1 MMKRASADANW
12 WQSREMRPYLIKS
25 IARFNEARV
34 CSADGAEIKAC
45 ELIRDGLGMLQAG
58 LGACQD
64 PGSGADRQRS
74 ALLDKPV
81 VNDDRAVQ
89 GVDFPSL
96 WDVVEWLF
104 DYPVNRLAIYGT
116 LRRGEPNH
124 KIIEHIVGEWV
135 NGFVRGRIEEHYG
148 FLFFAGDDRGGMVP
162 VEVLSSS
169 ELSGSW
175 ERIDRFEGVW
185 YRRTLIPV
193 YDSIGSILFIA
204 NIYCKSEKMFNP
216 GLLHRAVA
224 GGEYLQDG

>member
-12 WQSREMRPYLIKS
+12 WQSLEMRPYLVKS

-34 CSADGAEIKAC
+34 CGADGAKIKAC
-45 ELIRDGLGMLQAG
+45 GMIRDGLDVLDGDWLRA
-58 LGACQD
+58 
-64 PGSGADRQRS
+64 
-74 ALLDKPV
+74 ALLDELV

-89 GVDFPSL
+89 GVGLPSL
-96 WDVVEWLF
+96 WDVVDGLF
-104 DYPVNRLAIYGT
+104 NYPVNRLAIYGT

-124 KIIEHIVGEWV
+124 RIIEHIAGEWID
-135 NGFVRGRIEEHYG
+135 GFVRGRIEEHYG

-169 ELSGSW
+169 ELSGSL

-193 YDSIGSILFIA
+193 YDSTGSILFIA
-204 NIYCKSEKMFNP
+204 NIYCKSERMFNP
-216 GLLHRAVA
+216 GLLHR
-224 GGEYLQDG
+224 

>member
-1 MMKRASADANW
+1 MMKRASADAHW
-12 WQSREMRPYLIKS
+12 WKSLAMRPYLVKS

-34 CSADGAEIKAC
+34 CSEAGAEIKAC
-45 ELIRDGLGMLQAG
+45 RMIRDGLDVLQAG

-64 PGSGADRQRS
+64 PGGGADWQRS
-74 ALLDKPV
+74 ALLDELV
-81 VNDDRAVQ
+81 GGGDLAVP
-89 GVDFPSL
+89 GVDLPSL
-96 WDVVEWLF
+96 WGIVDWLF

-124 KIIEHIVGEWV
+124 KIIEHIAGKWV

-148 FLFFAGDDRGGMVP
+148 FPFFARDDRGGMVP

-169 ELSGSW
+169 ELPGSL
-175 ERIDRFEGVW
+175 ERIDKFEGIW

-193 YDSIGSILFIA
+193 YDSTGSILFIA

-216 GLLHRAVA
+216 GLL
-224 GGEYLQDG
+224 QQ

>member
-1 MMKRASADANW
+1 
-12 WQSREMRPYLIKS
+12 MRPYLVKS

-34 CSADGAEIKAC
+34 CGADGAKIKAC
-45 ELIRDGLGMLQAG
+45 GMIRDGLDVLQAG

-64 PGSGADRQRS
+64 PGDDGDWLRA
-74 ALLDKPV
+74 ALLDELAV
-81 VNDDRAVQ
+81 CSDRAVP
-89 GVDFPSL
+89 GINLPFL
-96 WDVVEWLF
+96 WDLMDCLF

-124 KIIEHIVGEWV
+124 KIIEHIAGEWV
-135 NGFVRGRIEEHYG
+135 GGFVRGRIEEHYG
-148 FLFFAGDDRGGMVP
+148 FPFFVLDNEGDRVP
-162 VEVLSSS
+162 VDVLSSS

-204 NIYCKSEKMFNP
+204 NIYCKSERMFNP
-216 GLLHRAVA
+216 GLLHR
-224 GGEYLQDG
+224 

>member
-12 WQSREMRPYLIKS
+12 WQSPEMRPYLVKS

-34 CSADGAEIKAC
+34 CSGEGAEIKAC
-45 ELIRDGLGMLQAG
+45 GMIREGLDVLQAG

-64 PGSGADRQRS
+64 PGGEVDWLRA
-74 ALLDKPV
+74 ALPDELVGGGDLAVPG
-81 VNDDRAVQ
+81 VNL
-89 GVDFPSL
+89 PSL
-96 WDVVEWLF
+96 WGIVDWLF

-124 KIIEHIVGEWV
+124 KIIEHIAGEWV

-148 FLFFAGDDRGGMVP
+148 FPFFVGDDQGDLIP

-169 ELSGSW
+169 GLAGSL

-193 YDSIGSILFIA
+193 YDSDGSILFIA
-204 NIYCKSEKMFNP
+204 NIYCKSERMFNP
-216 GLLHRAVA
+216 GLLHR
-224 GGEYLQDG
+224 